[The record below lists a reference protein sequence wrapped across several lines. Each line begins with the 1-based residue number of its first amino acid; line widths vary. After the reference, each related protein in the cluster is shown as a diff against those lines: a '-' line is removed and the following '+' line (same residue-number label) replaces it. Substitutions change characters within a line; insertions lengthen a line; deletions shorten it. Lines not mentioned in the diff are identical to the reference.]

1 MDSERC
7 LQMGKVVGVHGIK
20 GWLKVQSFAESA
32 EPFRAGR
39 RVGVRHSGAGMA
51 TYMVRDVRPHKN
63 LLRLALES
71 VETRD
76 AAEALVG
83 AELLIDRAELPEP
96 EEDHWYWCDLI
107 GLSVYE
113 AEVYIGRVQTIFAT
127 GSNDVLVVA
136 RGDSERLIP
145 AIESVVRRIDLG
157 NKLIQVELPE
167 GL

>member
-1 MDSERC
+1 
-7 LQMGKVVGVHGIK
+7 MGKVVGVHGIK
-20 GWLKVQSFAESA
+20 GWLKVQSFAESV

-39 RVGVRHSGAGMA
+39 RVGVRRSGSGMA
-51 TYMVRDVRPHKN
+51 AYTVRDVRPHKN
-63 LLRLALES
+63 SLRLALES
-71 VETRD
+71 VETRN

-83 AELLIDRAELPEP
+83 AELLIDRAELPEL
-96 EEDHWYWCDLI
+96 EEDRWYWCDLI

-136 RGDSERLIP
+136 RGDRERLIP
-145 AIESVVRRIDLG
+145 VIESVVRRIDLD
-157 NKLIQVELPE
+157 NQMIEVELPE